1 MKVRRAVVGVHCEQV
16 AGVVDL
22 LPPRPSS
29 YVRKPVSARNFQ
41 VGVIIFF
48 QKIFFSITKLTLLRC
63 QGGDVSTWTCLP
75 GQSEGQQKCHGVRK
89 IEIKGCVFNIIYTFS
104 RHLF

>member
-41 VGVIIFF
+41 VGIIIFF
-48 QKIFFSITKLTLLRC
+48 QQIFFSITKLTLLCC

-75 GQSEGQQKCHGVRK
+75 GQSEGQQKCDGV
-89 IEIKGCVFNIIYTFS
+89 
-104 RHLF
+104 